1 MANDGEVRIN
11 VKADTAD
18 AQKKAEDLKRSF
30 ADISAEADR
39 SKAASAFEKLK
50 DGASKA
56 AEAVESAITGAAKA
70 SVVAAG
76 ASITAIT
83 AKATEA
89 YSTYEQL
96 TGGIDKLFG
105 DASAKVYDYADQAY
119 VTAGLSMN
127 DYMDQVTNL
136 ASSLKQSFGGDAV
149 KAADSANMAIVDMSD
164 NANIFGSNI
173 KDIQNAYQG
182 FAKQNYTMLDNLKL
196 GYGGTQEEMQ
206 RLIDHAN
213 ELEKAQGRAGDL
225 TIDKMGDV
233 VQAIHDV
240 QVEQGIAGDTAEE
253 AAGTIQGSLSMTKA
267 AWENF
272 LVALANGEGVDT
284 AFQQLMDAAGTLA
297 QNVVPVVATILDEV
311 VANLPVM
318 MDGIC
323 SAIAQYGPQIGESL
337 IGAFVFAW
345 DQVAETVSG
354 WGIPMPKI
362 YMDDATKALEAFGDT
377 VQTVLGILQELAP
390 VIAAVAAAFVAMKVI
405 TTIVSAFQTF
415 VAVISTLKAAAA
427 MVSGVQALGSAFV
440 TLAGGPVVVAA
451 VAIAALVAALV
462 VLWNTNE
469 GFRDTVTAA
478 WTAIVDAL
486 SAAVSAIVGFFT
498 VTLPAAFQAVVDFF
512 TVTIPAAFQAFLDF
526 MANLPAMILGFI
538 AQIPVALATG
548 VGLIIGVVAGLVV
561 TLGELALE
569 GGLAFLTNL
578 IGFFMQLPGQ
588 MAAFLA
594 AAVATIAGWAGQV
607 AAAAVQAGSSFLSS
621 VASFFAQ
628 LPGQIAAFLASAI
641 AAIASFVAQM
651 PGRAMAAGQG
661 FLSGIQAG
669 FNAAVAFVRGI
680 PGQIM
685 GVFAGAGSWLISS
698 GKALLDGF
706 TSGIRSGFQAARDAV
721 SRGLD
726 FIRGFFPFSPAKRG
740 PFSGRG
746 YTTFSGR
753 ALMRDF
759 AGSIRDAVPEVIGDV
774 DMALGSVQ
782 AVFAPEPYQMDY
794 PAFDGWQSNGG
805 VTVMQNFDTRVV
817 RSDEDLYSA
826 SAIMNRSALREAMG
840 AM

>member
-11 VKADTAD
+11 VKADTSD
-18 AQKKAEDLKRSF
+18 AQRKAEDLKKSF
-30 ADISAEADR
+30 AGISDEADR
-39 SKAASAFEKLK
+39 SKAASAFGKLR

-56 AEAVESAITGAAKA
+56 AEAVKSAVVGAAKA
-70 SVVAAG
+70 SAIAAG
-76 ASITAIT
+76 ASIAAIT
-83 AKATEA
+83 AKAPEA

-105 DASAKVYDYADQAY
+105 DASSKVYDYASQAY

-149 KAADSANMAIVDMSD
+149 KAADSANQAIVDMSD

-173 KDIQNAYQG
+173 RDIQNAYQG

-196 GYGGTQEEMQ
+196 GYGGTKEEML

-253 AAGTIQGSLSMTKA
+253 AADTIQGSLSMTKA

-272 LVALANGEGVDT
+272 LVALGTGEGVDA

-297 QNVVPVVATILDEV
+297 QNVVPVLATIIDEV
-311 VANLPVM
+311 VANLPSM

-323 SAIAQYGPQIGESL
+323 SAIAQYGPQIGEALVS
-337 IGAFVFAW
+337 AFVFAW
-345 DQVAETVSG
+345 NAVAETVSG

-362 YMDDATKALEAFGDT
+362 HVDDVTEALKAFGDV
-377 VQTVLGILQELAP
+377 VQTVLGILQDLAP
-390 VIAAVAAAFVAMKVI
+390 VIAAVAAAFVAMKVV
-405 TTIVSAFQTF
+405 TTIVSAVQTF

-469 GFRDTVTAA
+469 GFRNAVTAA
-478 WTAIVDAL
+478 WTAIVDVL
-486 SAAVSAIVGFFT
+486 SDAVSAVVGFFT
-498 VTLPAAFQAVVDFF
+498 VTLPAAFQTVVDFF
-512 TVTIPAAFQAFLDF
+512 AVTIPAAFQAFLDF
-526 MANLPAMILGFI
+526 MANLPATILGFI
-538 AQIPVALATG
+538 AQ
-548 VGLIIGVVAGLVV
+548 
-561 TLGELALE
+561 
-569 GGLAFLTNL
+569 
-578 IGFFMQLPGQ
+578 LPGQ
-588 MAAFLA
+588 
-594 AAVATIAGWAGQV
+594 VV
-607 AAAAVQAGSSFLSS
+607 S
-621 VASFFAQ
+621 
-628 LPGQIAAFLASAI
+628 FLASALS
-641 AAIASFVAQM
+641 AIASFVAQM

-661 FLSGIQAG
+661 FLSGIRSG
-669 FNAAVAFVRGI
+669 FQAAVSFVQGI

-685 GVFAGAGSWLISS
+685 GFFAGAGSWLVSS

-706 TSGIRSGFQAARDAV
+706 TSGIRRGFQAAKDAV
-721 SRGLD
+721 SSGLD

-740 PFSGRG
+740 PFSGHG

-759 AGSIRDAVPEVIGDV
+759 AGSIRDAVPDVIGDV
-774 DMALGSVQ
+774 GMALGSVQ
-782 AVFAPEPYQMDY
+782 AVFAPDAYQPAY
-794 PAFDGWQSNGG
+794 PAIAGGQTAGG

-817 RSDEDLYSA
+817 RSDDDIYSA
-826 SAIMNRSALREAMG
+826 SAIMNRSALREAME
-840 AM
+840 AI

>member
-11 VKADTAD
+11 VKADTSD
-18 AQKKAEDLKRSF
+18 AQRKAEDLKKSF
-30 ADISAEADR
+30 AGISEEADR
-39 SKAASAFEKLK
+39 SKAASAFGKLR

-56 AEAVESAITGAAKA
+56 AEAVKSAVVGAAKA
-70 SVVAAG
+70 SAIAAG
-76 ASITAIT
+76 ASIAAIT

-105 DASAKVYDYADQAY
+105 DASSKVYDYASQAY

-136 ASSLKQSFGGDAV
+136 ASSLMQSFGGDAG
-149 KAADSANMAIVDMSD
+149 KAADSANQAIVDMSD

-173 KDIQNAYQG
+173 RDIQNAYQG

-196 GYGGTQEEMQ
+196 GYGGTKEEML

-240 QVEQGIAGDTAEE
+240 QVEQGIAGATAEE
-253 AAGTIQGSLSMTKA
+253 AADTIQGSLSMTKA

-272 LVALANGEGVDT
+272 LVALGTGEGVDA

-297 QNVVPVVATILDEV
+297 QNVVPVLATIIDEV
-311 VANLPVM
+311 VANLPSM

-323 SAIAQYGPQIGESL
+323 SAIAQYGPQIGEALVS
-337 IGAFVFAW
+337 AFVFAW
-345 DQVAETVSG
+345 NAVAETVSG

-362 YMDDATKALEAFGDT
+362 HVDDVTEALKAFGDV
-377 VQTVLGILQELAP
+377 VQTVLGILQDLAP
-390 VIAAVAAAFVAMKVI
+390 VIAAVAAAFVAMKVV
-405 TTIVSAFQTF
+405 TTIVSAVQTF

-469 GFRDTVTAA
+469 GFRNAVTAA
-478 WTAIVDAL
+478 WTAIVDVL
-486 SAAVSAIVGFFT
+486 SDAVSAVVGFFT
-498 VTLPAAFQAVVDFF
+498 VTLPAAFQTVVDFF
-512 TVTIPAAFQAFLDF
+512 AVTIPAAFQAFLDF
-526 MANLPAMILGFI
+526 MANLPATILGFI
-538 AQIPVALATG
+538 AQLPVALATG
-548 VGLIIGVVAGLVV
+548 VSLIIGVVAGLVV

-569 GGLAFLTNL
+569 GGAAFLTNL
-578 IGFFMQLPGQ
+578 ISFFMQLPGQ
-588 MAAFLA
+588 IAAFLA
-594 AAVATIAGWAGQV
+594 SAVAAIAGWAGQV

-628 LPGQIAAFLASAI
+628 LPGQVVSFLASALS
-641 AAIASFVAQM
+641 AIASFVAQM

-661 FLSGIQAG
+661 FLSGIRSG
-669 FNAAVAFVRGI
+669 FQAAVSFVQGI

-685 GVFAGAGSWLISS
+685 GFFAGAGSWLVSS

-706 TSGIRSGFQAARDAV
+706 TSGIRRGFQAAKDAV
-721 SRGLD
+721 SSGLD

-740 PFSGRG
+740 PFSGHG

-759 AGSIRDAVPEVIGDV
+759 AGSIRDAVPDVIGDV
-774 DMALGSVQ
+774 GMALGSVQ
-782 AVFAPEPYQMDY
+782 AVFAPDAYQPAY
-794 PAFDGWQSNGG
+794 PAIAGGQTAGG

-817 RSDEDLYSA
+817 RSDDDIYSA
-826 SAIMNRSALREAMG
+826 SAIMNRSALREAME
-840 AM
+840 AI

>member
-11 VKADTAD
+11 VKADTSD
-18 AQKKAEDLKRSF
+18 AQRKAEDLKKSF
-30 ADISAEADR
+30 SDISSEADR
-39 SKAASAFEKLK
+39 SKAASAFGKLR

-56 AEAVESAITGAAKA
+56 AEAVKSAVVGAAKA
-70 SVVAAG
+70 SAVAAG
-76 ASITAIT
+76 ASIAAIT

-105 DASAKVYDYADQAY
+105 DASSKVYDYASQAY

-149 KAADSANMAIVDMSD
+149 KAADSANQAIVDMSD

-173 KDIQNAYQG
+173 RDIQNAYQG

-272 LVALANGEGVDT
+272 LVALGTGEGVDA

-297 QNVVPVVATILDEV
+297 QNVVPVLATIIDEV
-311 VANLPVM
+311 VANLPAM

-323 SAIAQYGPQIGESL
+323 TAIAQYGPQIGDALVS
-337 IGAFVFAW
+337 AFVFAW
-345 DQVAETVSG
+345 NAVAREVSG
-354 WGIPMPKI
+354 WDIPMPEI
-362 YMDDATKALEAFGDT
+362 RVDDVTEALKAFGDA
-377 VQTVLGILQELAP
+377 VQTVLGILKELAP
-390 VIAAVAAAFVAMKVI
+390 VIAAVAAAFVAMKVV
-405 TTIVSAFQTF
+405 TTIVSAVQTF
-415 VAVISTLKAAAA
+415 VAVISTLKAAAS

-451 VAIAALVAALV
+451 VAIAALVGALV

-469 GFRDTVTAA
+469 GFRNAVTAA

-498 VTLPAAFQAVVDFF
+498 VTLPAAFQMVVDFF
-512 TVTIPAAFQAFLDF
+512 TVTIPAAFQAFIDF
-526 MANLPAMILGFI
+526 MANLPATILGFV
-538 AQIPVALATG
+538 AQLPVALATG
-548 VGLIIGVVAGLVV
+548 VGLIISVVAGLVV

-569 GGLAFLTNL
+569 GGAAFLTNL
-578 IGFFMQLPGQ
+578 ISFFMQLPGQ
-588 MAAFLA
+588 VAAFLA
-594 AAVATIAGWAGQV
+594 AAVAAIAGWAGQV

-628 LPGQIAAFLASAI
+628 LPGQIASFLASALS
-641 AAIASFVAQM
+641 AIVSFVAQM

-661 FLSGIQAG
+661 FLSGIRSG
-669 FNAAVAFVRGI
+669 FQAAVAFVQGI

-685 GVFAGAGSWLISS
+685 GFFAGAGSWLIDS

-706 TSGIRSGFQAARDAV
+706 TSGIRRGFQAAKDAV
-721 SRGLD
+721 SSGLD

-759 AGSIRDAVPEVIGDV
+759 AGSIRDAVPDVIGDV

-782 AVFAPEPYQMDY
+782 AVFAPDAYQPAY
-794 PAFDGWQSNGG
+794 PAIAGDPQTAG

-817 RSDEDLYSA
+817 RADEDIYSA
-826 SAIMNRSALREAMG
+826 SAIMNRSALREAME

>member
-11 VKADTAD
+11 VKADTSD
-18 AQKKAEDLKRSF
+18 AQKKAEDLKKSF
-30 ADISAEADR
+30 SDISEEADR
-39 SKAASAFEKLK
+39 SKAASAFGKLR
-50 DGASKA
+50 DGASKT
-56 AEAVESAITGAAKA
+56 AEAVKSAAVGAAKA
-70 SVVAAG
+70 SAVAAG
-76 ASITAIT
+76 ASIAAIT

-105 DASAKVYDYADQAY
+105 DASSKVYDYASQAY

-136 ASSLKQSFGGDAV
+136 ASSLKQSFGGDVV

-173 KDIQNAYQG
+173 QDIQNAYQG

-196 GYGGTQEEMQ
+196 GYGGTKEEMQ

-240 QVEQGIAGDTAEE
+240 QVEQGIAGDTAAE
-253 AAGTIQGSLSMTKA
+253 AADTIQGSLSMTKA
-267 AWENF
+267 AWDNF
-272 LVALANGEGVDT
+272 LVALAEGEGVDA
-284 AFQQLMDAAGTLA
+284 AFKQLMDAAGTLA
-297 QNVVPVVATILDEV
+297 QNVVPVLVTVLDEII
-311 VANLPVM
+311 ANLPAM

-323 SAIAQYGPQIGESL
+323 AAIAQYGPQIGDALVS
-337 IGAFVFAW
+337 AFVFAW
-345 DQVAETVSG
+345 NRVADTVSG
-354 WGIPMPKI
+354 WGIPMPEIKV
-362 YMDDATKALEAFGDT
+362 DDVTEALKAFGDA
-377 VQTVLGILQELAP
+377 VQTVLGILQDLAP
-390 VIAAVAAAFVAMKVI
+390 VIAAVAAAFVAMKVV
-405 TTIVSAFQTF
+405 TTIVSAVQTF

-469 GFRDTVTAA
+469 GFRDTVTSA
-478 WTAIVDAL
+478 WTAITDAL

-498 VTLPAAFQAVVDFF
+498 VTLPAAFQVVVDFF

-526 MANLPAMILGFI
+526 MANLPAMILGFVE
-538 AQIPVALATG
+538 QLPVALATG

-561 TLGELALE
+561 SLGELALE
-569 GGLAFLTNL
+569 GGAAFLTNL
-578 IGFFMQLPGQ
+578 ISFFMQLPGQ
-588 MAAFLA
+588 VAAFLA
-594 AAVATIAGWAGQV
+594 AAVAAVLGWAGQV

-628 LPGQIAAFLASAI
+628 LPGQIAAFLASALS
-641 AAIASFVAQM
+641 AIASFVAQM

-661 FLSGIQAG
+661 FLNGIRSGFQ
-669 FNAAVAFVRGI
+669 AAVSFVQGI

-706 TSGIRSGFQAARDAV
+706 TSGIRQGFQAAKDAV
-721 SRGLD
+721 SSGLD

-740 PFSGRG
+740 PFSGHG

-759 AGSIRDAVPEVIGDV
+759 AGSIRDAVPDVIGDV

-782 AVFAPEPYQMDY
+782 AVFAPDAYQPAY
-794 PAFDGWQSNGG
+794 PAIAGSQQAGG

-817 RSDEDLYSA
+817 RSDDDLYSA
-826 SAIMNRSALREAMG
+826 AAVMNRSALREALE